1 MNPETLFLILNN
13 LVAIVWVLMIFAP
26 KWKITQTIISTFSV
40 VLLLSV
46 TYSILII
53 SSFGTLNF
61 MDFTSLQGVMNLL
74 QNSDAWGSSTLWYHF
89 LAFDLFVGTWI
100 LKDAQ
105 KLSIPHLLIIP
116 CLFFTFMLGPLGF
129 VLYQLVKFL
138 YPKFGKN
145 KQNVASS

>member
-13 LVAIVWVLMIFAP
+13 LVAIVWILMIFAP
-26 KWKITQTIISTFSV
+26 KWKVTQAIISTFSV
-40 VLLLSV
+40 VLILSV

-53 SSFGTLNF
+53 SSFGTLDF
-61 MDFTSLQGVMNLL
+61 MDFTSLQGIMNLL
-74 QNSDAWGSSTLWYHF
+74 QHSDAWGSSALWYHF

-105 KLSIPHLLIIP
+105 KLSIPHFLIIP

-138 YPKFGKN
+138 HSKFGKN
-145 KQNVASS
+145 KQNVTSS